1 MSLEQILTQVDQEI
15 NDGEFDQ
22 ARDRL
27 HGLLN
32 SYPNNLNIRHKLG
45 QTYWHLGQPE
55 KAGRYW
61 FLIEADTPEMV
72 AACYEFAAACENDP
86 QEILRRME
94 FKGDIMELDSGFGQ
108 FMLLNLKR
116 EAQEKYG
123 IESDSERNKEEL
135 DSLMEPLVFEKQS
148 LARQTLNWAGCIT
161 AMVLPLA
168 LITWGT
174 VALIRWLL

>member
-1 MSLEQILTQVDQEI
+1 MSLEQILTQADQEI
-15 NDGEFDQ
+15 TSGEFDL

-32 SYPNNLNIRHKLG
+32 SHPNNLDIRHKLG
-45 QTYWHLGQPE
+45 KVYWHLGQAE

-86 QEILRRME
+86 QEILRRLE

-116 EAQEKYG
+116 EAQERYG
-123 IESDSERNKEEL
+123 ADIDIERNQEEL
-135 DSLMEPLVFEKQS
+135 DNLMEPLVFEKQS
-148 LARQTLNWAGCIT
+148 LARQTLNWAGCLT
-161 AMVLPLA
+161 AMFLPLA